1 MTVMRGIFRNSPQR
15 TVRFGAGSIE
25 EIGELVDEI
34 GAKAPFLVASRS
46 LIHGTKFAETIS
58 EALGGRLV
66 GTFDQTVAHVPQATV
81 LAATQA
87 AREAG
92 ADVLIS
98 LGGGS
103 ASDLTKMISLSI
115 SKGIRDASGFES
127 ARVRW
132 EPGQEATIPAV
143 EGDVIPIV
151 AVATTLS
158 AAEFSGFAGVTDHVR
173 QCKDLFFDD
182 KLTPYG
188 VILDAELLKAT
199 PDWLL
204 LSSGI
209 RAVDHCVEV
218 IMSSTAQ
225 VFTNSLSG
233 DALQR
238 LVTYLPR
245 LKDGGRDLDDV
256 THCQIACW
264 ESFFALSNVLLGLSH
279 GLGHQLGARCGVPHG
294 YTSCIT
300 LPHVM
305 NFNLEVTEESQAH
318 IARLMGVHT
327 AIMTTAEAAR
337 AAAPA
342 VHNFIRSLGLPT
354 TLKEVGVGEEDLQG
368 IADDAMLDLV
378 VSTNP
383 RPVEHIDQVVNI
395 LRAALGA

>member
-1 MTVMRGIFRNSPQR
+1 MTLMRGTFRNSMQR
-15 TVRFGAGSIE
+15 TVRFGAGSLE
-25 EIGELVDEI
+25 EIGEVVDEL

-46 LIHGTKFAETIS
+46 LVRNTDMVKTIS
-58 EALGGRLV
+58 DALGGRLV
-66 GTFDQTVAHVPQATV
+66 GIFDETVAHVPQATV
-81 LAATQA
+81 LAATAA
-87 AREAG
+87 AREAR

-103 ASDLTKMISLSI
+103 ASDLTKMMSLGI
-115 SKGIRDASGFES
+115 AKGIRDASGFDQ
-127 ARVRW
+127 ARVRYTPGE
-132 EPGQEATIPAV
+132 EPVVPPVSGDLIPL
-143 EGDVIPIV
+143 V

-158 AAEFSGFAGVTDHVR
+158 AAEFSGFAGVTDPVR
-173 QCKDLFFDD
+173 QCKDLFLDD
-182 KLTPYG
+182 KMTPYG

-218 IMSSTAQ
+218 MMSSTAQ
-225 VFTNSLSG
+225 IFTNSLSS

-245 LKDGGRDLDDV
+245 LKDGGRDHDDV
-256 THCQIACW
+256 TNCQLACW

-294 YTSCIT
+294 YTSCVT

-305 NFNLEVTEESQAH
+305 EFNLPVTEEPQSH
-318 IARLMGVHT
+318 IARMMGVHT
-327 AIMTTAEAAR
+327 ELMTTSEAAL

-342 VHNFIRSLGLPT
+342 VGNFIRSLGLPT
-354 TLKEVGVGEEDLQG
+354 TLKEVGVTEADLQG
-368 IADDAMLDLV
+368 IADDAMQDLV

-383 RPVEHIDQVVNI
+383 RQVESIEQVVNI
-395 LRAALGA
+395 LRSALGA

>member
-1 MTVMRGIFRNSPQR
+1 MTLMRGTFRNSTQR

-25 EIGELVDEI
+25 EIGEVVREI

-46 LIHGTKFAETIS
+46 LVRNTKIVETIRD
-58 EALGGRLV
+58 AVGGRLV
-66 GTFDQTVAHVPQATV
+66 GTYDQTVAHVPQATV
-81 LAATQA
+81 LEATDA
-87 AREAG
+87 ARRAG

-103 ASDLTKMISLSI
+103 VSDLTKMMSLGI
-115 SKGIRDASGFES
+115 AMDIRDASGFDK
-127 ARVRW
+127 ARVRYTPGE
-132 EPGQEATIPAV
+132 EP
-143 EGDVIPIV
+143 VIPPVTGDLIPLV

-158 AAEFSGFAGVTDHVR
+158 AAEFSGFAGVTDEVR
-173 QCKDLFFDD
+173 RCKDLFLDD

-218 IMSSTAQ
+218 MMSNTAQ
-225 VFTNSLSG
+225 VFTNSLSS

-245 LKDGGRDLDDV
+245 LKDGGRDHDDV
-256 THCQIACW
+256 TQCQLACW
-264 ESFFALSNVLLGLSH
+264 ESFFALANVLLGLSH

-294 YTSCIT
+294 YTSCVT

-305 NFNLEVTEESQAH
+305 DFNLEVTQEAQAH

-327 AIMTTAEAAR
+327 EIMTTAQAAS

-342 VHNFIRSLGLPT
+342 VRTFIRSLGLPT

-368 IADDAMLDLV
+368 IADDAMQDLV

-383 RPVEHIDQVVNI
+383 R
-395 LRAALGA
+395 R